1 MKNHLSKL
9 SHLKN
14 IGPKSEMWLNDFDIY
29 TKEDIE
35 RYGPVTL
42 YHILKSNGY
51 DVNMIFVYALQ
62 GALMNLHWNE
72 LPKEIKDNLKNEINN
87 Q

>member
-1 MKNHLSKL
+1 
-9 SHLKN
+9 
-14 IGPKSEMWLNDFDIY
+14 
-29 TKEDIE
+29 
-35 RYGPVTL
+35 
-42 YHILKSNGY
+42 
-51 DVNMIFVYALQ
+51 MIFVYALQ